1 MRKFKILL
9 KLFIFITFF
18 NHSSYSMDFKCYE
31 FIEGLKNIKH
41 NQKQTSVEET
51 SMKDLGFDL
60 LSDPIPGV
68 KISDEEEKWIKKE
81 EQKKIIP

>member
-31 FIEGLKNIKH
+31 FIEGLKYLNY
-41 NQKQTSVEET
+41 
-51 SMKDLGFDL
+51 
-60 LSDPIPGV
+60 
-68 KISDEEEKWIKKE
+68 EKKGSRRRS
-81 EQKKIIP
+81 